1 MTAPYAPAAL
11 RALADLIEQNDLP
24 APNTFT
30 NGGVIDWYVLFG
42 GDEAARVADI
52 ARRIGGTWA
61 KNDPNESDH
70 DSAYYQISRPFIDGL
85 SLRITAYR
93 EQVCERVQV
102 GEREV
107 TREVPTATTT
117 VTETEPVYEWRCV
130 PLLAKAEA
138 TSA

>member
-1 MTAPYAPAAL
+1 MSGLLTPVAL
-11 RALADLIEQNDLP
+11 RALAELIEQN
-24 APNTFT
+24 
-30 NGGVIDWYVLFG
+30 
-42 GDEAARVADI
+42 
-52 ARRIGGTWA
+52 
-61 KNDPNESDH
+61 
-70 DSAYYQISRPFIDGL
+70 
-85 SLRITAYR
+85 
-93 EQVCERVQV
+93 ERVQV